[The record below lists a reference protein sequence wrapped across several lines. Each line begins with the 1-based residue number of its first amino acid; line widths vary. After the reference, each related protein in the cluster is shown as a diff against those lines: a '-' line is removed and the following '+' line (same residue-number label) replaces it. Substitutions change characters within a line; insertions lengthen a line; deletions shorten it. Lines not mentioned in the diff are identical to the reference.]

1 MTSSLKA
8 RHAPRYLAVARLLL
22 KHRSAL
28 SRPWDPALAAVPA
41 SGAVSSSN
49 GVGAGGPLD
58 DLTDDRKQSVEEDAR
73 ALADELVRMGP
84 TFVKLGQLLSTRA
97 DLLPPEYLEAL
108 AGLREDVDP
117 MPPGE
122 AQQVIEE
129 ELGASGVFES
139 FAPEPF
145 AAASLGQVHRAVLNG
160 GRPVAV
166 KVQRPGI
173 RQQAL
178 EDMEVIAELA
188 AFVDEHSEEASRV
201 GFTDMVS
208 QFRQSLIG
216 ELDYRREA
224 ANQKVMGAQLFEFR
238 SIVVPQP
245 VDDHT
250 TSRVLTMD
258 LVEGRSLTS
267 LDSSP
272 RPDVDYRHLAEEL
285 IGAYLDMVLVNGFFH
300 ADPHPGNL
308 LLADDGRLALID
320 LGMIS
325 RVSPEAQ
332 GNLLR
337 LLLAMSSADGSGT
350 TDALEHLGTPLET
363 FDRGLLRERVNG
375 MVIRYRGATVGD
387 LPAGRML
394 LELAMACSAC
404 GLRPNAELTLL
415 AKALLSLDE
424 TARILDPS
432 TQIDRVV
439 ESHVARV
446 MRHRMMQAIAP
457 ANVMRS
463 ALDAAAFVEALP
475 RRMNK
480 ILESV
485 SEGKLTI
492 NLEGL
497 DEPAILRGAQ
507 KLANRVAI
515 GVLIAAFV
523 IAAALFSS
531 QRTGAFLWG
540 YPVLTL
546 VFLGLAVIVAGWLAV
561 GVVRGDLPRRHGSG

>member
-1 MTSSLKA
+1 M
-8 RHAPRYLAVARLLL
+8 

-28 SRPWDPALAAVPA
+28 SRPWDPAALGGAAGASLATDA
-41 SGAVSSSN
+41 
-49 GVGAGGPLD
+49 AGDGQLD
-58 DLTDDRKQSVEEDAR
+58 GLVDDQRQSVEEDAR

-108 AGLREDVDP
+108 ADLREDVAP
-117 MPPGE
+117 IPPGD
-122 AQQVIEE
+122 AQRVIEE
-129 ELGASGVFES
+129 ELGGSGVFKS
-139 FAPEPF
+139 FSPEPF
-145 AAASLGQVHRAVLNG
+145 AAASLGQVHRAVLND

-173 RQQAL
+173 RQQAI
-178 EDMEVIAELA
+178 EDMEVVAEMA
-188 AFVDEHSEEASRV
+188 AFLDEHSEGAARF
-201 GFTDMVS
+201 GFAEMVS

-216 ELDYRREA
+216 ELDYRQEA
-224 ANQKVMGAQLFEFR
+224 ANQKLMGAQLLDFR
-238 SIVVPQP
+238 FIVIPQP
-245 VDDHT
+245 VDART

-267 LDSSP
+267 VDSAG
-272 RPDVDYRHLAEEL
+272 RPDVDYPHLAEEL

-308 LLADDGRLALID
+308 LLTDDGRLALID

-332 GNLLR
+332 GHLLR
-337 LLLAMSSADGSGT
+337 LLLAMSSADGTGT
-350 TDALEHLGTPLET
+350 ADALEYLGTPLET
-363 FDRGLLRERVNG
+363 FDRDLLRERVTG
-375 MVIRYRGATVGD
+375 MVIRYRGATIGNVA
-387 LPAGRML
+387 AGRMVS
-394 LELAMACSAC
+394 ELAMACSAC
-404 GLRPNAELTLL
+404 GLRPNPELTLL

-424 TARILDPS
+424 TARILDPG
-432 TQIDRVV
+432 TQIDRVI
-439 ESHVARV
+439 ESHAARV
-446 MRHRMMQAIAP
+446 MRHRMMQAISP

-507 KLANRVAI
+507 KLANRVAT

-523 IAAALFSS
+523 LAAALFSS

-546 VFLGLAVIVAGWLAV
+546 VFLGLAVVVGGWL
-561 GVVRGDLPRRHGSG
+561 GIGIVRSDLPRRGRADRKSPPA